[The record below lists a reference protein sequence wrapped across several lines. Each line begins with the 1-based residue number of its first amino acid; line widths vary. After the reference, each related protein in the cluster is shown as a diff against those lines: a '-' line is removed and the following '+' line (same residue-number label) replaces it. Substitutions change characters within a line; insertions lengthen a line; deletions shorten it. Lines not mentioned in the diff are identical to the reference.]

1 MIERN
6 KIYKNMLREAKPL
19 ELLKLYANNNKNLVR
34 YNEDVKQQAIIAE
47 NIQMIEDEILRRMGL
62 RRKRKNEKN

>member
-6 KIYKNMLREAKPL
+6 KIYKNMLQESKPL
-19 ELLKLYANNNKNLVR
+19 ELLKLYANNNKNLIR
-34 YNEDVKQQAIIAE
+34 YNNDVKQQGIISE
-47 NIQMIEDEILRRMGL
+47 NIQMIEDEILKRMGL